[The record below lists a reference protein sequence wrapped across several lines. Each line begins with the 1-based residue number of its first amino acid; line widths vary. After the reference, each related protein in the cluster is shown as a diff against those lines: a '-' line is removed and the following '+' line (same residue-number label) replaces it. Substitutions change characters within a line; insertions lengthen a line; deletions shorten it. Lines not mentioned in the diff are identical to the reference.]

1 MLQEED
7 NLIQNYSF
15 TKSERLCSRK
25 SIESLLREQNSYHH
39 HPIKCYYLWEQKQK
53 SSDQNQ
59 IAIAVPK
66 KNFKKA
72 VIRNRIKRRIR
83 EAYRLNK
90 RQFLLDNLSKSDKK
104 VNLLFYYTSKKEHNF
119 ALIEEAL
126 IAVLKDLTATQ

>member
-7 NLIQNYSF
+7 NLVQNCCF
-15 TKSERLCSRK
+15 NKSERLCSRK
-25 SIESLLREQNSYHH
+25 SIETLLRDQNSYYH
-39 HPIKCYYLWEQKQK
+39 HPIKCYYIWEQKQNP
-53 SSDQNQ
+53 SDQNQ

-90 RQFLLDNLSKSDKK
+90 QQFLLDNISKPDKK
-104 VNLLFYYTSKKEHNF
+104 VNLLFYYTSKEEHNF

-126 IAVLKDLTATQ
+126 IAVLKDLTAKQ